1 MWSLE
6 LCDITL
12 QDVLFNV
19 TGWSKDCQLDKHMAC
34 PVETDAYQI
43 SIAVFVTLWALA
55 IAVLSAV
62 LLLNGTGQISNPH
75 KIETPEPI
83 RI

>member
-1 MWSLE
+1 
-6 LCDITL
+6 
-12 QDVLFNV
+12 
-19 TGWSKDCQLDKHMAC
+19 MAC

-43 SIAVFVTLWALA
+43 SIAVFITLWALA

-75 KIETPEPI
+75 KIKTPEPI